1 MFGKLLKE
9 KIEELNLINE
19 KISAAKAELSNLE
32 SEKAELQNYNEALRI
47 FIDMGQSY
55 IPADSL
61 DELEIKRQKAQDLV
75 VNSLKDGAY
84 KIIHNCQMN
93 NSYKMGKK
101 PSEDIWRRINVFFER
116 IHRPKRK
123 NCHS

>member
-19 KISAAKAELSNLE
+19 RISSAKAELSSLE
-32 SEKAELQNYNEALRI
+32 SEKAELQNYNEALRV

-75 VNSLKDGAY
+75 VNSLKDAAY

-93 NSYKMGKK
+93 NS
-101 PSEDIWRRINVFFER
+101 
-116 IHRPKRK
+116 
-123 NCHS
+123 